1 MGIVESAKRAL
12 GQRIGVVGGA
22 LSKISGGKVG
32 ETLRAMGG
40 QMTGG
45 TRKFNIVPPA
55 HAAEQKWDTDV
66 PREIVIPSNIPQ
78 DKPQPQPQPQP
89 QPDNGDGGGMTDS
102 DPGGFGSFDNPDLS
116 NPYKRNRYE
125 QARAMFSAG
134 GGESAEDAARRAAEE
149 RMRRYGEVVAPVQRD
164 IESYLSG
171 RPDITSLFQE
181 QLTTQGVPTKQS
193 ALGLLEKE
201 QTKLGEQ
208 LASLPGEEITRRKET
223 GMLTAA
229 AERRI
234 RAMEEAPIRE
244 QLLKTSSAK
253 EAERIGLDRAYQLV
267 DKYLDV
273 LREQEQ
279 REREPL
285 EFRLESAK
293 GEFGEE
299 VKGIA
304 DKLTGF
310 NRDREAKLKLY
321 EDELAAGQQ
330 LNRDQAKEAADL
342 KLQEAKHLNTME
354 ESTARQKG
362 EDPTFTDPDQLEA
375 FKVDA
380 LTMGSE
386 ELTEKYGDVFGIAS
400 LNWLLKKYAA
410 TIPNNEA
417 GGGSGI

>member
-12 GQRIGVVGGA
+12 GQRIGAAGGA

-66 PREIVIPSNIPQ
+66 PREITIPSNIPQ
-78 DKPQPQPQPQP
+78 QPQSKPQP
-89 QPDNGDGGGMTDS
+89 QPDNGGGGGGGGGGGEMTDS

-223 GMLTAA
+223 GMMTAA

-273 LREQEQ
+273 LREQEK
-279 REREPL
+279 RELEPL
-285 EFRLESAK
+285 EYRLEGAK

-354 ESTARQKG
+354 EITARQKG
-362 EDPTFTDPDQLEA
+362 EDPTFTSPDQIEEGIKRLAAVIRAELEA
-375 FKVDA
+375 A
-380 LTMGSE
+380 L
-386 ELTEKYGDVFGIAS
+386 YPA
-400 LNWLLKKYAA
+400 
-410 TIPNNEA
+410 
-417 GGGSGI
+417 